1 MIAEGVEQRS
11 LEWYRSRV
19 GYITGS
25 RVYDIMRPGKGKEV
39 WSDTARSY
47 LYQVAGERLFNK
59 SFLDDDTIFQDYL
72 DQVSIS
78 SKAIQWGVDMEEQAK
93 SCFLQ
98 LNPNAELSELS
109 SCKHDSIPFFSASP
123 DGAVLTKDD
132 GHIRVIEVKCPNIKT
147 YMKYKFCISDT
158 SSLKAVEPKYYW
170 QMQAEMACTGL
181 DGGIFIVYCPWLSD
195 PIHTVKIE
203 KSKEDIES
211 MEERVILANVFIK
224 NLLSQY

>member
-25 RVYDIMRPGKGKEV
+25 RVYDIMRLGKNKEV

-59 SFLDDDTIFQDYL
+59 SFLNDDTIFQDYL

-98 LNPNAELSELS
+98 LNPNAELSDLS

-123 DGAVLTKDD
+123 DGAVLTRDD
-132 GHIRVIEVKCPNIKT
+132 GRIRVIEVKCPNIKT
-147 YMKYKFCISDT
+147 YMKYMFCISDA
-158 SSLKAVEPKYYW
+158 SSLKNVEPKYYW

-181 DGGIFIVYCPWLSD
+181 DSGIFIAYCPWLSK
-195 PIHTVKIE
+195 PIHTVIIE

-211 MEERVILANVFIK
+211 MEERVILANVFIES
-224 NLLSQY
+224 LLSQ

>member
-1 MIAEGVEQRS
+1 MISDGVEQRS
-11 LEWYRSRV
+11 LEWYRSRI

-25 RVYDIMRPGKGKEV
+25 RVYDLMKVGKGEKE
-39 WSDTARSY
+39 WSDTAKAY

-59 SFLDDDTIFQDYL
+59 SFLDDDTIFQDYI

-78 SKAIQWGVDMEEQAK
+78 SKAIQWGIDMEEQAK

-123 DGAVLTKDD
+123 DGAVLTRDD
-132 GHIRVIEVKCPNIKT
+132 GRIRVIEVKCPSVKT
-147 YMKYKFCISDT
+147 YMKYKSCISDT
-158 SSLKAVEPKYYW
+158 SSLKFVEPKYYW

-181 DGGIFIVYCPWLSD
+181 NGGIFIAYCPWLSE
-195 PIHTVKIE
+195 PIHTVLIE
-203 KSKEDIES
+203 RSKEDIEC
-211 MEERVILANVFIK
+211 MEERVKSANVFIGDIL
-224 NLLSQY
+224 NQ